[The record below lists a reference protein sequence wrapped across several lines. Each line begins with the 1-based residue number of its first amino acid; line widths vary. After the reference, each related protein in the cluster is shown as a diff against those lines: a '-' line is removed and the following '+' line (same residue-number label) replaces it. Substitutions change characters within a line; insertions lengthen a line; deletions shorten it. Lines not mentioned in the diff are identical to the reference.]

1 MVATMIPTMTVMAM
15 MITWLPLLSN
25 ALACYQV
32 DFGCT
37 SMYVWNASVSECVM
51 KYCFMQCGMS
61 SGLPGFSK
69 GLGKK
74 KEQTIVDMVCHGIKY
89 CILIW

>member
-1 MVATMIPTMTVMAM
+1 MVATIPTMTVMAM

-61 SGLPGFSK
+61 SERV
-69 GLGKK
+69 GKK
-74 KEQTIVDMVCHGIKY
+74 GRQTIVHMVCHGIKY
-89 CILIW
+89 GILIW